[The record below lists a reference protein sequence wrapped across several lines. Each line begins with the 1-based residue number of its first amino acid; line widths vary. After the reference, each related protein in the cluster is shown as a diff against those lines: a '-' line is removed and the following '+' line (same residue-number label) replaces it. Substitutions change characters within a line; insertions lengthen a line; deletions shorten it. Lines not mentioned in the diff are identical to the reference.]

1 MRLGKEPKRVAEYI
15 LNLAQADGKVLTP
28 MQVLKLVYI
37 AHGWLLG
44 LDGRPLVNEPVEAWR
59 YGPVIRSLYHQY
71 KCYGSNPIDEFP
83 TEKPNAF
90 DAEEESTIGQVWK
103 GYGNRTGISLS
114 SLTHQPGTPWDI
126 TVKQSGLGAVIS
138 NDLIEDYYH
147 RLTVKPEREPA
158 VSLEAQKEAVAI
170 EHRI

>member
-1 MRLGKEPKRVAEYI
+1 
-15 LNLAQADGKVLTP
+15 

-37 AHGWLLG
+37 AHGWNLG
-44 LDGRPLVNEPVEAWR
+44 LNAQPLVNEDIEAWQ
-59 YGPVIRSLYHQY
+59 YGPVIPSLYHKY
-71 KCYGSNPIDEFP
+71 KQYGSNPIQDFP
-83 TEKPNAF
+83 AEIADDFNAKEKIII
-90 DAEEESTIGQVWK
+90 DQVWK

-147 RLTVKPEREPA
+147 RLASNR
-158 VSLEAQKEAVAI
+158 Q
-170 EHRI
+170 